1 MLLPLEDV
9 LPRIAFLWGRG
20 SSWTVHGMLLF
31 LVCVDALL
39 AGQLPGLGMYSRL
52 AASQG
57 EGGRPGCWMLST
69 HPFLRAGNAE
79 VFFHLPSFQDLL
91 IP

>member
-1 MLLPLEDV
+1 MGKGFELDWAWNV
-9 LPRIAFLWGRG
+9 A
-20 SSWTVHGMLLF
+20 
-31 LVCVDALL
+31 VCVDALL
-39 AGQLPGLGMYSRL
+39 AGQLLGLGMYSRL

-57 EGGRPGCWMLST
+57 EGGRPGCRVLSAQ
-69 HPFLRAGNAE
+69 PFLRAGNAE